1 MKVRLYDKFFDRR
14 EQNMFSILM
23 IGLIILAAIIAI
35 VTVTIIVIA
44 VLRRGDHT
52 AEEGEEIEEEDV

>member
-1 MKVRLYDKFFDRR
+1 
-14 EQNMFSILM
+14 MFSILM

-44 VLRRGDHT
+44 VLRRGNHT
-52 AEEGEEIEEEDV
+52 AEEGKEIEEEDV